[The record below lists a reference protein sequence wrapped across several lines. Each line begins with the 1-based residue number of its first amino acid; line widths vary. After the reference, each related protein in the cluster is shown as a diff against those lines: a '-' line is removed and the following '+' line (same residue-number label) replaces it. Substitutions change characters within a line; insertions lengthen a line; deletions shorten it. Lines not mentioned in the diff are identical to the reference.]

1 MALAVDCDPGPS
13 SPFKADWDSV
23 GQCEMDW
30 DNAYPWIFMAL
41 ASLGRLGQR
50 GILGQSSILD
60 NLQGRVGQC
69 GLGQDWDNGYP
80 LDIHGVGW
88 IPIGYAWHWHPCVDW
103 DSWNPGTILDLRHPS
118 RQTGTMWG
126 PVFRVDWGNL
136 QIHGYGTA
144 WNPGTIFHL
153 RQPSRQTGTVWTGAG
168 LGQWI
173 PIGYSWH
180 WHPWV
185 DWDSVCKS
193 MDTHRIFMALASL
206 RRLGQLESWDNL
218 GS

>member
-1 MALAVDCDPGPS
+1 MALASLGRLGQRAILGQSWILDTLQGRLGQCGILSSGWTGMDTHWISMALAVDCDPGQS

-60 NLQGRVGQC
+60 NLQGRLGQC

-80 LDIHGVGW
+80 LDIHGIGW
-88 IPIGYAWHWHPCVDW
+88 IPIGYSWHWHPCVDW

-118 RQTGTMWG
+118 RQ
-126 PVFRVDWGNL
+126 DWDNVVQG
-136 QIHGYGTA
+136 
-144 WNPGTIFHL
+144 
-153 RQPSRQTGTVWTGAG
+153 G
-168 LGQWI
+168 LGQSANPWT
-173 PIGYSWH
+173 PIGYPWH
-180 WHPWV
+180 W
-185 DWDSVCKS
+185 
-193 MDTHRIFMALASL
+193 
-206 RRLGQLESWDNL
+206 Q
-218 GS
+218 

>member
-1 MALAVDCDPGPS
+1 MALAVDCDPGQ

-60 NLQGRVGQC
+60 NLQGSRLGQC

-80 LDIHGVGW
+80 LDIHGIGW
-88 IPIGYAWHWHPCVDW
+88 IPIGYSWHWHPCVDW

-118 RQTGTMWG
+118 RQ
-126 PVFRVDWGNL
+126 DWDNVVQG
-136 QIHGYGTA
+136 
-144 WNPGTIFHL
+144 
-153 RQPSRQTGTVWTGAG
+153 G
-168 LGQWI
+168 LGQSANPWI
-173 PIGYSWH
+173 PIGYPWH
-180 WHPWV
+180 W
-185 DWDSVCKS
+185 
-193 MDTHRIFMALASL
+193 
-206 RRLGQLESWDNL
+206 Q
-218 GS
+218 

>member
-1 MALAVDCDPGPS
+1 MAQGGLGQSANTHWISMALAVDCDPGQS

-30 DNAYPWIFMAL
+30 DNAYPWIVMAL

-60 NLQGRVGQC
+60 NLQGRLGQC
-69 GLGQDWDNGYP
+69 GLGEDWDNGYP
-80 LDIHGVGW
+80 LDIHGIGW
-88 IPIGYAWHWHPCVDW
+88 IPIGYSWHWHPCVDW

-118 RQTGTMWG
+118 RQTGTMWD

-136 QIHGYGTA
+136 QPIGYPLDIHGIG
-144 WNPGTIFHL
+144 
-153 RQPSRQTGTVWTGAG
+153 SR
-168 LGQWI
+168 LGQCI
-173 PIGYSWH
+173 PIGSSWH

-185 DWDSVCKS
+185 DWDSV
-193 MDTHRIFMALASL
+193 
-206 RRLGQLESWDNL
+206 ESWDNL
-218 GS
+218 RS

>member
-1 MALAVDCDPGPS
+1 MALAVDWDPGQS

-30 DNAYPWIFMAL
+30 DNPYPWIFMAL

-60 NLQGRVGQC
+60 SLQGRLGQC
-69 GLGQDWDNGYP
+69 GLGEDWDSGYP
-80 LDIHGVGW
+80 LDIHGIGW
-88 IPIGYAWHWHPCVDW
+88 IPIGYSWHWHPCVDW

-118 RQTGTMWG
+118 RQTGTMWD

-136 QIHGYGTA
+136 QIHGYPLDIHGIGSR
-144 WNPGTIFHL
+144 PG
-153 RQPSRQTGTVWTGAG
+153 QC
-168 LGQWI
+168 I
-173 PIGYSWH
+173 PIGSSWH

-185 DWDSVCKS
+185 DWDSV
-193 MDTHRIFMALASL
+193 
-206 RRLGQLESWDNL
+206 ESWDNL
-218 GS
+218 RS

>member
-1 MALAVDCDPGPS
+1 
-13 SPFKADWDSV
+13 
-23 GQCEMDW
+23 
-30 DNAYPWIFMAL
+30 MAL

-60 NLQGRVGQC
+60 NLQGRLGQC

-80 LDIHGVGW
+80 LDIHG
-88 IPIGYAWHWHPCVDW
+88 IG
-103 DSWNPGTILDLRHPS
+103 I
-118 RQTGTMWG
+118 
-126 PVFRVDWGNL
+126 
-136 QIHGYGTA
+136 
-144 WNPGTIFHL
+144 
-153 RQPSRQTGTVWTGAG
+153 
-168 LGQWI
+168 LGQSANPWI

-206 RRLGQLESWDNL
+206 RRLGQLESWILDTLQGRL
-218 GS
+218 GQCGLGWTGAICKSMDTHWISMALASLGRL